1 MIDLYEQ
8 GFTLPLRYDL
18 TPKYGDD
25 NLKTIENRLQCIC
38 IALKVLGSFIRC
50 GRFWVLIGN
59 VELEGNLC
67 RRYGRRMENS
77 QDG

>member
-1 MIDLYEQ
+1 VIDLYEQ

-25 NLKTIENRLQCIC
+25 NLKTVENRLRCIC
-38 IALKVLGSFIRC
+38 IALKVLGSFIRY
-50 GRFWVLIGN
+50 GRFPVLIGN
-59 VELEGNLC
+59 AELEGNLC
-67 RRYGRRMENS
+67 RRHGRRMENS

>member
-25 NLKTIENRLQCIC
+25 DLKTVENRLWCIC
-38 IALKVLGSFIRC
+38 TALKVLGSSIKC
-50 GRFWVLIGN
+50 GRFSVLIGN

-67 RRYGRRMENS
+67 RRYGWRVENL
-77 QDG
+77 QNG

>member
-1 MIDLYEQ
+1 MINLYEQ

-25 NLKTIENRLQCIC
+25 NLKTVENRLRCIC
-38 IALKVLGSFIRC
+38 IALKVLGSSIKC
-50 GRFWVLIGN
+50 GRFSVLIGN